1 MDPRVC
7 SDSRTFVRMG
17 DGRRLPDSKRSVQE
31 KTLRLALWFLLF
43 LLVTGAALLAA
54 YLLGG

>member
-1 MDPRVC
+1 
-7 SDSRTFVRMG
+7 MG